1 VKYQWGA
8 RDSGN
13 IATSVSVCGVCNGGL
28 LVKTVDKGST
38 AHANLISTNVDFP
51 GARFRVLDTWPKY
64 HSQAPDFVAA
74 NVGRFY
80 EQGLE
85 NLQHKRWDAAGAMF
99 RKSLDVATKALAP
112 EHKSETLFKRINKMV
127 AAGQLTPAMGDWSHE
142 IRLEGNDAVHDDE
155 PETEDDARAAQKF
168 AEAFL
173 TYVYTLPEMV
183 RANRAKREPPTE

>member
-1 VKYQWGA
+1 
-8 RDSGN
+8 
-13 IATSVSVCGVCNGGL
+13 
-28 LVKTVDKGST
+28 
-38 AHANLISTNVDFP
+38 
-51 GARFRVLDTWPKY
+51 
-64 HSQAPDFVAA
+64 
-74 NVGRFY
+74 
-80 EQGLE
+80 
-85 NLQHKRWDAAGAMF
+85 
-99 RKSLDVATKALAP
+99 
-112 EHKSETLFKRINKMV
+112 LFKRINKMV